1 MNKLRILLCAAA
13 LAPLTP
19 VGATVFVVD
28 AMNNSVTGGTG
39 LSTIALSAGQ
49 VITVTASTNDLWS
62 AGALPRFSDANGLVA
77 PRLATASDD
86 SGQAVGTQIG
96 GNFGTVGVN
105 GFTAP
110 FGALVGLVGAQYQ
123 LLGTSF
129 TGSFTSAG
137 TLQLFYWDSNNGDNT
152 GTVAANVVTRQGG
165 AVPEPATWLMML
177 AGFGGAGLAL
187 RRRRSAIT
195 AAA

>member
-1 MNKLRILLCAAA
+1 MNKLRTLLCAAA

-19 VGATVFVVD
+19 AGATVFVVD
-28 AMNNSVTGGTG
+28 ALNNSVTGGTG
-39 LSTIALSAGQ
+39 LATVALSAGQ
-49 VITVTASTNDLWS
+49 VITVTASTTDLWS

-86 SGQAVGTQIG
+86 SGQPVGTQIG
-96 GNFGTVGVN
+96 GNFGTYNN
-105 GFTAP
+105 GSFTAP
-110 FGALVGLVGAQYQ
+110 FGALVGLVGSQYQ

-129 TGSFTSAG
+129 TGSFASAG

-152 GTVAANVVTRQGG
+152 GTVAADVVTRQGG
-165 AVPEPATWLMML
+165 AVPEPATWMMML

-187 RRRRSAIT
+187 RRRRAAIT

>member
-1 MNKLRILLCAAA
+1 MNKLHILLCAAA
-13 LAPLTP
+13 LAPLSP
-19 VGATVFVVD
+19 AGATVFVVD
-28 AMNNSVTGGTG
+28 ALNNSVTGGTG

-77 PRLATASDD
+77 PRFATASDD

-96 GNFGTVGVN
+96 DNFGIFSAG

-110 FGALVGLVGAQYQ
+110 YGALVGLVGSQYQ

-129 TGSFTSAG
+129 TGSFSSAG
-137 TLQLFYWDSNNGDNT
+137 TLQLFYWDSNNSDNR
-152 GTVAANVVTRQGG
+152 GTVTANVVTGQNG
-165 AVPEPATWLMML
+165 AVPEPATWMMML
-177 AGFGGAGLAL
+177 AGFGVAGLVL
-187 RRRRSAIT
+187 RRRRPAI
-195 AAA
+195 AAAA

>member
-19 VGATVFVVD
+19 AGATVFVVD
-28 AMNNSVTGGTG
+28 ALNNSVSGGTG
-39 LSTIALSAGQ
+39 LSTVALSAGQ

-77 PRLATASDD
+77 TRLATASDD

-96 GNFGTVGVN
+96 ANFGTVSVN

-110 FGALVGLVGAQYQ
+110 FGALVGLVGSQYQ
-123 LLGTSF
+123 FLGTSF
-129 TGSFTSAG
+129 TGSFTGAG

-152 GTVAANVVTRQGG
+152 GTVAANVVTGQNG
-165 AVPEPATWLMML
+165 AVPEPATWMMML
-177 AGFGGAGLAL
+177 AGFGAAGIAL
-187 RRRRSAIT
+187 RRRRAEII